1 MFSIVRAIFKIFKLQ
16 NSNFQKTVK
25 LKKTYQ
31 EKVLNTVDDSI
42 DRKNWF
48 PVLAQNIQAN
58 ITFKVNIW
66 MVDLCCAFDLETFKN
81 HDQKVKFSF
90 QKF

>member
-1 MFSIVRAIFKIFKLQ
+1 MFDKMFSIVRATLKNFQ
-16 NSNFQKTVK
+16 NSNFQKTVE

-31 EKVLNTVDDSI
+31 EKVLNPVDDSI
-42 DRKNWF
+42 DGENWF

-66 MVDLCCAFDLETFKN
+66 MVDLCCAFDLEIFKKTVN
-81 HDQKVKFSF
+81 KK
-90 QKF
+90 